1 MPLYIGASVFS
12 LVSSTGAAVTAVTAE
27 SARMKDLKRAIAYNE
42 RLFGKSE
49 GLRTWEWGRKVNEEY
64 LLGLRELMVMRM
76 SKGIFEAISPVL
88 IYYGQPAI

>member
-27 SARMKDLKRAIAYNE
+27 SARMKDLRRAIAYNE

-49 GLRTWEWGRKVNEEY
+49 GLRSWGRGRKVNGEW
-64 LLGLRELMVMRM
+64 LFGLRELLVMRM